1 MRKLGVNVSRWKCD
15 AVAHPLQED
24 TTSCGVFALKV
35 GRGYVT
41 WQKLHIDM
49 LSITY
54 WGTCELW
61 AQSHT
66 FSLLNTSWKGQAH
79 YNSQHQT

>member
-1 MRKLGVNVSRWKCD
+1 MCPDGNVTL
-15 AVAHPLQED
+15 AHPLQED

-35 GRGYVT
+35 GLGYVT

-49 LSITY
+49 LY
-54 WGTCELW
+54 HVLGDLCELW

-79 YNSQHQT
+79 YNSRHQT